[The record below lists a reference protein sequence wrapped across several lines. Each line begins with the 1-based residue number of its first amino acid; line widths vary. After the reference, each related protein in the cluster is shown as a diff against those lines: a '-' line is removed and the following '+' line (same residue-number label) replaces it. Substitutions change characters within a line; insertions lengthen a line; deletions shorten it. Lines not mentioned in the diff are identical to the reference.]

1 MRGMKFCCKH
11 MVLPMLVLAVGV
23 CTLAMIFFA
32 PIREFLR
39 IHDLMRND
47 SAIAAENQY
56 GVMEENLRMHLENYE
71 TLHPNYDEY
80 IYELDEIGHDRYV
93 LFSILFAVHG
103 ESFSFAEVQSTL
115 DLLFEKQYVITEE
128 IAVKTKYVKGEETD
142 YFVCTVRLENHDLAR
157 LSGHILD
164 AEQFDLY
171 TDTLNCFESQIKN

>member
-23 CTLAMIFFA
+23 CALAMILFA
-32 PIREFLR
+32 PIRDFFR
-39 IHDLMRND
+39 IYDLMRND

-71 TLHPNYDEY
+71 TLHPNYNEY

-93 LFSILFAVHG
+93 LLSMLFAVHG
-103 ESFSFAEVQSTL
+103 EDFSFADVQSTL

-128 IAVKTKYVKGEETD
+128 IAVKTKYVNGEETD
-142 YFVCTVRLENHDLAR
+142 YYVCTVRLANHDLAEV
-157 LSGHILD
+157 SADILD
-164 AEQFDLY
+164 AEQLIMY
-171 TDTLNCFESQIKN
+171 SEALRYFESRMKK